1 MEPLFHSR
9 RAEYRDPFGAVAA
22 GTPVHFRVRLPVEWH
37 SRAVAL
43 RVFSADR
50 PVQSDGM
57 FWAGRT
63 EDDAAE
69 WWECHFA
76 PPTPALYYYDFRVET
91 PDGVCVLARGRGGAA
106 EVRGEEGGDRWQ
118 LTCYAAD
125 FQTPDWLCGGV
136 MYQIFPDRFA
146 ASGTPKRGVP
156 TDRVLH
162 ESWDEEPEWR
172 PDAQGEIRNCD
183 YFGGDLKGIE
193 SKLDYL
199 ASLGVTCLYLN
210 PIFEAHSN
218 HRYNTAD
225 YRRIDPM
232 LGTAADLRSLC
243 AAAKERGI
251 RILLD
256 GVFSHTGSDSR
267 YFNKEGRYD
276 TLGAYQSTESPYF
289 SWYRFNRWPD
299 DYGGWWGIR
308 TLPEVEESRPDYLA
322 YMTGKDG
329 VLRTWMKSGI
339 GGWRLD
345 VADELPDVFLDALR
359 KAVKAENPDGLVL
372 GEVWE
377 DASNKH
383 SYGRLRRYLLGQ
395 QLDSVM
401 NYPFCGAILDF
412 LRGGS
417 SADFQE
423 TVGSIVENYPP
434 QVTRLLM
441 NHIGTHDTERALT
454 ALGGESG
461 AGHDRAWQATHSLS
475 EAERATAVRRL
486 KSAAVL
492 QYCLPGVPCVYYG
505 DEAGMEGYGDP
516 FCRRTY
522 PWGREDE
529 ELRSWYRDLGAMRKA
544 APVLREGTY
553 IPIESAEDLVAFA
566 REDGDN
572 ALLCVVSRASEPR
585 AVALFGGDAW
595 KTVFGSCAI
604 GQNRVEIEPFG
615 SVILVKKQKS
625 KKS

>member
-1 MEPLFHSR
+1 MEPLFDSR
-9 RAEYRDPFGAVAA
+9 EAAYRDPFGAVAA

-43 RVFSADR
+43 RIFSEDR
-50 PVQSDGM
+50 PDQSDGM

-63 EDDAAE
+63 EDDASE

-76 PPTPALYYYDFRVET
+76 PPTPALYYYDFRIET
-91 PDGVCVLARGRGGAA
+91 QDGVCVLSRGRGGKA
-106 EVRGEEGGDRWQ
+106 EVRGQEGGDRWQ

-125 FQTPDWLCGGV
+125 FTTPDWLCGGV

-146 ASGTPKRGVP
+146 SSGTPKRFVP
-156 TDRVLH
+156 TDRRLH
-162 ESWDEEPEWR
+162 ERWDEEPEWR
-172 PDAQGEIRNCD
+172 PDAQGEIRNND

-193 SKLDYL
+193 GKLDYL
-199 ASLGVTCLYLN
+199 QSLGVTCLYIN

-289 SWYRFNRWPD
+289 SWYRFTHWPN

-308 TLPEVEESRPDYLA
+308 TLPEVEESHPDYLT
-322 YMTGKDG
+322 YMTGKGG
-329 VLRTWMKSGI
+329 VIRTWLKSGI

-359 KAVKAENPDGLVL
+359 AAVKAEDPDGLVL

-377 DASNKH
+377 DASHKY
-383 SYGRLRRYLLGQ
+383 SYGHLRRYLLGR

-423 TVGSIVENYPP
+423 TVCGIVENYPP

-461 AGHDRAWQATHSLS
+461 AGHDRAWQACHSLS
-475 EAERATAVRRL
+475 ESERETAVRRL

-522 PWGREDE
+522 PWGHEDAD
-529 ELRSWYRDLGAMRKA
+529 LQAWYRDLGAMRKA
-544 APVLREGTY
+544 APVLREGRY
-553 IPIESAEDLVAFA
+553 VPIESPEDVVAFA
-566 REDGDN
+566 REDGKD
-572 ALLCVVSRASEPR
+572 ALLCIVNRAAESRT
-585 AVALFGGDAW
+585 VALPDAGAW
-595 KTVFGSCAI
+595 KTVFGSGVI
-604 GQNRVEIEPFG
+604 GQNRVEIAAFG
-615 SVILVKKQKS
+615 SAILVKKQKS